1 MSRRARRRLAEARWA
16 TGGGGGGLR
25 ALLVPGPSSSHRP
38 AGRSRSWVFSCGIP
52 HQPGI
57 EGGGGEHGDDDDGGE
72 GYGPDTGLDGGDRA
86 KLNETGEDREH
97 EDVDHRPA
105 PDRLDDSI
113 KERTIAQPPSAAAA
127 GGDPQEHHTPD
138 LQDPPP

>member
-1 MSRRARRRLAEARWA
+1 MSRRAGRRLAESRWA
-16 TGGGGGGLR
+16 TSVGGGGSP
-25 ALLVPGPSSSHRP
+25 ALSVPAPSSSHRP
-38 AGRSRSWVFSCGIP
+38 AGRSRSSVFSCGIP

-113 KERTIAQPPSAAAA
+113 KEPTIAQPPSAPAA
-127 GGDPQEHHTPD
+127 GRAPQESPAHAP
-138 LQDPPP
+138 